1 MIFAK
6 QYKAASPTETVQR
19 IKRLLADVGIKVKEE
34 TRSLKDLVYSARIT
48 ITNGLIEELDLG
60 SNGKGVSPE
69 YALASGYA
77 ELMERLQTRLLYDDM
92 LMLPPAATKKFLGR
106 TFFRC
111 APEEVLRKADWSFF
125 PKQGK
130 GVDNLHVGRT
140 AYATMLAVRTGRKET
155 VPLEL
160 MRYMTGSTGAC
171 AGNTREEALVQGMCE
186 ILERHALQK
195 VFTTK
200 GKGIPTIPLKAFG
213 KSPALDRLVDLG
225 REQGLKFAVKD
236 CSFGTGMPILGL
248 LVWNDASYQF
258 RIGVAS
264 SPDVALS
271 RCFTEIFQGYTGNE
285 CLLPKDPKQMIA
297 SLDNY
302 QRAKVNG
309 TGHLPIGIFAE
320 VEGGTLDN
328 FRQFEGK
335 DIAGD
340 YEVLTNALLSAGYD
354 IYVRDCSFLGFPAYY
369 IYIPGL
375 SDIYP
380 QLLDF
385 QKRIDR
391 CMRVIHRAS
400 TRFLPSYNS
409 AYLPWKYPLALF
421 AFAQSV
427 RKRDYNS
434 AQRHF
439 RTLLGHQ
446 LPKTAYNEAVM
457 EFIRLRADSR
467 HLGFIKEE
475 IGKHWGEQIA
485 ELVLS
490 EFGPNAEISAIFR
503 LPTCFNC
510 DICPT
515 RSRCALGDLSKLDAV
530 IRRKNCEFS
539 RLMTG
544 RPTAKLRKKKGK
556 Q

>member
-6 QYKAASPTETVQR
+6 QYKAASPTETIQR

-48 ITNGLIEELDLG
+48 ITNGLIEELGLG
-60 SNGKGVSPE
+60 SNGKGISLE

-92 LMLPPAATKKFLGR
+92 LMLPPSARKKFLGKS
-106 TFFRC
+106 FFCC

-130 GVDNLHVGRT
+130 ADDNLHVGRT
-140 AYATMLAVRTGRKET
+140 AYANMLAVRTGRMEM
-155 VPLEL
+155 VPMEL

-195 VFTTK
+195 VFTTN
-200 GKGIPTIPLKAFG
+200 GKGAPTIPLKAFG
-213 KSPALDRLVDLG
+213 KSPAMNLLVDLA
-225 REQGLKFAVKD
+225 REQGLRFAVKD

-258 RIGVAS
+258 RLGVAT
-264 SPDVALS
+264 SPDIALS

-285 CLLPKDPKQMIA
+285 CLLPKDPKLMIA
-297 SLDNY
+297 SMDNY

-309 TGHLPIGIFAE
+309 TGHLPIGIFGE
-320 VEGGTLDN
+320 VKGGTLDN
-328 FRQFEGK
+328 FYAFEAK
-335 DIAGD
+335 DITGD
-340 YEVLTNALLSAGYD
+340 YEVLTNALLSTGYD
-354 IYVRDCSFLGFPAYY
+354 IYIRDCSFLGFPTYY

-391 CMRVIHRAS
+391 CMRVIHRAN
-400 TRFLPSYNS
+400 TRFLPTFNS

-434 AQRHF
+434 AKRHF

-457 EFIRLRADSR
+457 EFISLRADSKR
-467 HLGFIKEE
+467 IGFIKKE
-475 IGKHWGEQIA
+475 IVKHWGEQIA
-485 ELVLS
+485 GKVLS
-490 EFGPNAEISAIFR
+490 EFGPNADVFAIFR
-503 LPTCFNC
+503 LPTCFQC
-510 DICPT
+510 SECPT
-515 RSRCALGDLSKLDAV
+515 KSRCALDDLSRFDTM
-530 IRRKNCEFS
+530 IRHKYSEFA
-539 RLMTG
+539 RRWHT
-544 RPTAKLRKKKGK
+544 R
-556 Q
+556 

>member
-1 MIFAK
+1 MTFAK
-6 QYKAASPTETVQR
+6 QYKATSPMATVQR
-19 IKRLLADVGIKVKEE
+19 IKGLLSSAGIRVKEE
-34 TRSLKDLVYSARIT
+34 TLTLKGLVYSVRIT
-48 ITNGLIEELDLG
+48 ITNGRIEGLGLG

-92 LMLPPAATKKFLGR
+92 LMLPPSATKKFLGES
-106 TFFRC
+106 FFRC

-125 PKQGK
+125 PKQGD

-140 AYATMLAVRTGRKET
+140 AYANMLAVRTGKTEM

-160 MRYMTGSTGAC
+160 MRYMAGSTGAC
-171 AGNTREEALVQGMCE
+171 AGNTREEAIVQGMCE

-195 VFTTK
+195 VFMTE

-213 KSPALDRLVDLG
+213 KSSALDRLADLAQK
-225 REQGLKFAVKD
+225 QGLKFAVKD

-248 LVWNDASYQF
+248 LVWNDVSYQF

-285 CLLPKDPKQMIA
+285 CLIPKDPKLMVV
-297 SLDNY
+297 SPENY
-302 QRAKVNG
+302 RHAKLNG
-309 TGHLPIGIFAE
+309 TGHLPIGIFTE
-320 VEGGTLDN
+320 VNGGTLGN
-328 FRQFEGK
+328 FHPFEGT

-354 IYVRDCSFLGFPAYY
+354 IYIRDCSFLGFPAYY

-375 SDIYP
+375 SDVYP

-385 QKRIDR
+385 QERIDW
-391 CMRVIHRAS
+391 CMRL
-400 TRFLPSYNS
+400 TRRVKSQRHPSYNA
-409 AYLPWKYPLALF
+409 AYSPTRYPFALY
-421 AFAQSV
+421 AFAMALK
-427 RKRDYNS
+427 RKDFIS

-439 RTLLGHQ
+439 EALLGRQ
-446 LPKTAYNEAVM
+446 LPRSPYNEAIMDFLCLKVKGM
-457 EFIRLRADSR
+457 RI
-467 HLGFIKEE
+467 GCIKAKLKERY
-475 IGKHWGEQIA
+475 GELIA
-485 ELVLS
+485 MKILS
-490 EFGPNAEISAIFR
+490 EFGPKANTSVTFM

-510 DICPT
+510 SGCPT
-515 RSRCALGDLSKLDAV
+515 EATCALNDIAKVDNV
-530 IRRKNCEFS
+530 VQDRCREYYRCPM
-539 RLMTG
+539 RL
-544 RPTAKLRKKKGK
+544 
-556 Q
+556 